1 MHVKTLLGHIEVFAN
16 KAPPKTVKLQIE
28 DGEVIEVEVEYE
40 KLPPCCSKCFSFGHI
55 ENQCHTKST
64 WIPKER
70 PADSQGAPHDTVH
83 NTCSIPEVE
92 TVSEDRLLPW
102 RRLVC
107 VCVCVCVCVLGCYSF
122 MYKPTFSKMT
132 HTIIS
137 FRQKEA

>member
-28 DGEVIEVEVEYE
+28 DGGEIEVEVEYE
-40 KLPPCCSKCFSFGHI
+40 WLPPGCSKFFSFGHI

-92 TVSEDRLLPW
+92 TVSEDRASPMEKTGA
-102 RRLVC
+102 RAC
-107 VCVCVCVCVLGCYSF
+107 VVGCYSF